1 MLCTEIV
8 SDIQTYVSTQHVLPM
23 FWKKKS
29 FWQRFTCN
37 VNTKREIFPKF
48 FRLLRISELYA
59 DISNGVFL
67 VKISLSSLLLTRKLI
82 GMHIRASMI
91 NFLGNLHHEVKLYLI
106 AFSAFLMVSTKT
118 WLDASNLWRDSFHYK
133 RQGFYLTHQIIVRNS
148 VK

>member
-1 MLCTEIV
+1 MYRNCFWYSEQFLYTTC
-8 SDIQTYVSTQHVLPM
+8 VLPM

-37 VNTKREIFPKF
+37 VNTKMEIFPKF
-48 FRLLRISELYA
+48 CRLLRISELHA

-67 VKISLSSLLLTRKLI
+67 VKISLSSLLLTWKLI

-91 NFLGNLHHEVKLYLI
+91 NFLGNLHHEIKLYLI

-118 WLDASNLWRDSFHYK
+118 WLDASNLWRDFFHCK
-133 RQGFYLTHQIIVRNS
+133 RQGFYITHQIIVRNS
-148 VK
+148 IK